1 MGALLEDDDID
12 VDDHELVGFE
22 SQRDRNGKTPIDCY
36 HELSFDP
43 SKTLSKKMFA
53 AAVAVAA
60 IAVVTTMKTYRNAW
74 LVEIGIR
81 VEVGRQLSLESLWKP
96 RGCRWNCEHVV
107 QPVSPTL
114 FLLRYFN
121 AR

>member
-12 VDDHELVGFE
+12 VDDHALVGFE

-43 SKTLSKKMFA
+43 SKNLSKKMFAA

-74 LVEIGIR
+74 LV
-81 VEVGRQLSLESLWKP
+81 
-96 RGCRWNCEHVV
+96 
-107 QPVSPTL
+107 
-114 FLLRYFN
+114 
-121 AR
+121 